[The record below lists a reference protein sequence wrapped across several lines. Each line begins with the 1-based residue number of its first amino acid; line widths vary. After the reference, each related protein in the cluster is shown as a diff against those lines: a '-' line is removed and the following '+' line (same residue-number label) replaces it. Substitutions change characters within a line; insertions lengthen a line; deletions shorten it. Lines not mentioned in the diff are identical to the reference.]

1 MSRYDQMKNKKSY
14 CPNAILTYCLMTKRK
29 DGKNEKPKCKYL
41 YGGGG
46 GRLSRVY
53 NWTRAVGP
61 REK

>member
-46 GRLSRVY
+46 AG
-53 NWTRAVGP
+53 
-61 REK
+61 